1 MDGRKDGFH
10 RTLLDNLHDGVY
22 YVDLER
28 RILYWNQAAERI
40 TGFPADEVVGGR
52 CSDNILMHVDE
63 NGEQLCLDGCPL
75 AATMEDGKLRE
86 MEAYLHHKQGHRVP
100 VSVRAAALR
109 DDQGRISG
117 VVEIFTDISSRE
129 AKLLRVQELER
140 LAMRDGLTGLA
151 NRRYMEDEFSSRI
164 DESERYAVPFGVLF
178 MDIDHFK
185 AINDRYGHDAGDQV
199 LRTVASTLEQ
209 CARSFDVV
217 GRWGGEEFVALIR
230 NVDLEALGRIGE
242 RYRSLV
248 ARSETH
254 SAEGTIRATVSVGG
268 TLLARGDTIEDV
280 LRRADALMYRS
291 KEEGRNR
298 VTVG

>member
-1 MDGRKDGFH
+1 MDGMKDGFH

-63 NGEQLCLDGCPL
+63 NGVQLCLDGCPL

-185 AINDRYGHDAGDQV
+185 AVNDRYGHDAGDQV

-254 SAEGTIRATVSVGG
+254 AAGGTIRATVSVGG
-268 TLLARGDTIEDV
+268 TLLAKGDTIEDV